1 MPAATGQVF
10 YSQIGSGICWTCCR
24 RQENRTARG
33 AGVALAITLGL
44 RAVTLIAVLFAVLT
58 LVVVTLGATGFSDK
72 MLTAIVQEEMRG
84 TRQSLAQTIRDPAAL
99 EEVLVE
105 RKADLEQFYGLDRPW
120 YTRLPSMVQRVLTL
134 DLGSARNLKSFD
146 GSSRV
151 IDIVLERI
159 PLSML
164 LITTSMSITATLGLL
179 LGVKLSTII
188 GTRRDRIASY
198 MGAASN
204 ALPAWWAGILM
215 IYVFSFQ
222 LGLFPSQGLYGN
234 PPPVGGLARMLDL
247 LWHALLPIMTLV
259 LVSFGAWTYVVRT
272 MLLNTAQEFFVTA
285 ARARGLPEGVVM
297 RRHILRVAAPPIATS
312 IILGLTAS
320 LGGAILTETV
330 FNWPGMGRL
339 YFEAITT
346 ADEGVIV
353 ALTFIFT
360 LLYVAARF
368 ILEILYIVLDPRIR
382 YTSR

>member
-1 MPAATGQVF
+1 M
-10 YSQIGSGICWTCCR
+10 
-24 RQENRTARG
+24 
-33 AGVALAITLGL
+33 ALAAILGV
-44 RAVTLIAVLFAVLT
+44 RAISLIAVLFAVLT
-58 LVVVTLGATGFSDK
+58 LVVVTLGATGFSDR
-72 MLTAIVQEEMRG
+72 MLTAIVQEDMRG
-84 TRQSLAQTIRDPAAL
+84 ARQGLAQTIRDPVRL

-105 RKADLEQFYGLDRPW
+105 RKVSLEEFYGLNSPW
-120 YTRLPSMVQRVLTL
+120 YTRLPAMVGRVLTL

-151 IDIVLERI
+151 IDIVLERV

-179 LGVKLSTII
+179 FGAKLSTII
-188 GTRRDRIASY
+188 GTPIDRTASY
-198 MGAASN
+198 LGAASN

-215 IYVFSFQ
+215 IFIFSFQ

-234 PPPVGGLARMLDL
+234 PPPEGGIARMLDL
-247 LWHALLPIMTLV
+247 LWHALLPILTLV
-259 LVSFGAWTYVVRT
+259 LVSVGAWTYVVRT

-285 ARARGLPEGVVM
+285 ARARGLPESTVM
-297 RRHILRVAAPPIATS
+297 RRHILRVAAPPIATNL
-312 IILGLTAS
+312 ILGLTAS

-339 YFEAITT
+339 YFDAITT

-368 ILEILYIVLDPRIR
+368 ILEILYVVLDPRIR
-382 YTSR
+382 YSSQ